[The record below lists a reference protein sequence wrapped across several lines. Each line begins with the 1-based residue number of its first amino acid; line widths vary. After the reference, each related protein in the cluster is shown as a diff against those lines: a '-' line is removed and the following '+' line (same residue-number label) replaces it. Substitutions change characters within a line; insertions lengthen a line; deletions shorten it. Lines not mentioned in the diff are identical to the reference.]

1 MGAGRSLMR
10 VENEGDQVEV
20 LTGGNMGAVTRV
32 GGTVHRRAGEW
43 TPAVHRLLRHCREAG
58 FSAAPEPLGITDD
71 GHEIL
76 SFVEGT
82 VPSYP
87 MPVWIWSR
95 EALDSSA
102 RLMREY
108 HDATTGCGL
117 SGPWRSPSH
126 EPVEVICHY
135 DFAPYNI
142 SYQNGGAVGIIDFD
156 YASPGPRLW
165 DLAYLAYRIVPVS
178 TDHADGFT
186 FTERAARLR
195 RLLEVYGSTATPA
208 DLLDMIVERLL
219 DLATFSETMAGE
231 LGKPA
236 LNDHA
241 AFYRKDAEAIVRGR

>member
-32 GGTVHRRAGEW
+32 GGTVHRMAGEW

-58 FSAAPEPLGITDD
+58 FSALPEPLGITDD

-87 MPVWIWSR
+87 MPAWIWSR

-108 HDATTGCGL
+108 HDATTGCDL

-142 SYQNGGAVGIIDFD
+142 AYQHGGRSGLSTSTTPRPGHACGTWPTWRTESCPSRRITRTDLR
-156 YASPGPRLW
+156 SP
-165 DLAYLAYRIVPVS
+165 
-178 TDHADGFT
+178 
-186 FTERAARLR
+186 
-195 RLLEVYGSTATPA
+195 
-208 DLLDMIVERLL
+208 
-219 DLATFSETMAGE
+219 
-231 LGKPA
+231 
-236 LNDHA
+236 
-241 AFYRKDAEAIVRGR
+241 RGRRVFVGCSRSTGRLPPQPISWT